1 VVASPAAAWDSKC
14 YLQSAVPDPGV
25 IGGLRAECQEGPETA
40 RNRWLGPSDEHRA
53 LLEFGRIFG
62 GLPHAVSEDIPL
74 QVFTAHD
81 PVPGG
86 ASGTTAISLKPVNFA
101 ETKRVQDR
109 PMSVPEFAQLPDHAF
124 ALWDWALGNE
134 TCPIDSS
141 GAVACHEFKTHMGAV
156 NSNHFPPQS
165 KAFYT
170 YYHQLALDRAA
181 ACAKMAKRLHASGDR
196 FTAFHIACERQALML
211 EAIGQHFLQDAW
223 ASGHMWERW
232 GSPDRADFP
241 SMTEALMVA
250 ITSGL
255 IHGARAV
262 LEDPNLLTQV
272 PFGSFVAAQLITFDF
287 DDPLNA
293 PGPEIGFRS
302 PGDAVPHAGLGDL
315 YLNNLLVQ
323 QGASR
328 HPLL

>member
-1 VVASPAAAWDSKC
+1 
-14 YLQSAVPDPGV
+14 
-25 IGGLRAECQEGPETA
+25 
-40 RNRWLGPSDEHRA
+40 
-53 LLEFGRIFG
+53 
-62 GLPHAVSEDIPL
+62 
-74 QVFTAHD
+74 
-81 PVPGG
+81 
-86 ASGTTAISLKPVNFA
+86 
-101 ETKRVQDR
+101 
-109 PMSVPEFAQLPDHAF
+109 
-124 ALWDWALGNE
+124 
-134 TCPIDSS
+134 
-141 GAVACHEFKTHMGAV
+141 
-156 NSNHFPPQS
+156 
-165 KAFYT
+165 
-170 YYHQLALDRAA
+170 
-181 ACAKMAKRLHASGDR
+181 
-196 FTAFHIACERQALML
+196 
-211 EAIGQHFLQDAW
+211 DAW

-328 HPLL
+328 HPLLRQRGGRQGDARARAQARRGRRRGPGRRHPRGRRATHDGRRQAR